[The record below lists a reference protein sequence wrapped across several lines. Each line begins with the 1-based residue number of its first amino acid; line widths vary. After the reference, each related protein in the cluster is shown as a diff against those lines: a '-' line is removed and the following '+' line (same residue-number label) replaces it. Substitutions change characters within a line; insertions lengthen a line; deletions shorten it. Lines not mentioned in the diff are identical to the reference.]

1 MESKQQDGIRI
12 PMVIQGRT
20 RAAVLEA
27 RVLTDYGGKMKGKSK
42 LRKKATPYLFLSP
55 TLILMIVLLVIPI
68 CLVIKY
74 SFQDNAIVVKA
85 PEFVGVENYEKILG
99 DEDFWNAAKNT
110 VFFVVVSVAAH
121 LVLGMGFALLLN
133 TDYFGGRTKTIAR
146 VIYVLPWVF
155 TASVIAILWKLMLQ
169 PHGIIDYL
177 LSFVNLATKDTEW
190 LSSRQTALPTITFV
204 NIWCGYPFY
213 MISILAGLQGISSDL
228 FESAALDGANT
239 WKTFWNI
246 TIPQLKPI
254 LISIAMLDFIWTI
267 QSFSVIWMLTGGGPV
282 KSTET
287 LSIYIYKLAFN
298 RTQYAHAST
307 AAVIVLAVCIL
318 FAVFYVRQ
326 QRKAME

>member
-1 MESKQQDGIRI
+1 M
-12 PMVIQGRT
+12 
-20 RAAVLEA
+20 
-27 RVLTDYGGKMKGKSK
+27 
-42 LRKKATPYLFLSP
+42 FLSP
-55 TLILMIVLLVIPI
+55 TLVLMVVLLVIPI
-68 CLVIKY
+68 CLVVKY

-85 PEFVGVENYEKILG
+85 PEFVGSENYGKILG

-121 LVLGMGFALLLN
+121 LVLGMCFALLLN
-133 TDYFGGRTKTIAR
+133 TDYFGRRTKTIAR

-190 LSSRQTALPTITFV
+190 LSSRQTALATITFV

-318 FAVFYVRQ
+318 IAVFYVKQ
-326 QRKAME
+326 QRKARE

>member
-1 MESKQQDGIRI
+1 M
-12 PMVIQGRT
+12 
-20 RAAVLEA
+20 
-27 RVLTDYGGKMKGKSK
+27 
-42 LRKKATPYLFLSP
+42 FLSP

-326 QRKAME
+326 QRKARE

>member
-1 MESKQQDGIRI
+1 MERSKKYGFFCRGQCG
-12 PMVIQGRT
+12 GAS
-20 RAAVLEA
+20 RAGNVLCTFAEY
-27 RVLTDYGGKMKGKSK
+27 R
-42 LRKKATPYLFLSP
+42 LFR
-55 TLILMIVLLVIPI
+55 
-68 CLVIKY
+68 
-74 SFQDNAIVVKA
+74 D
-85 PEFVGVENYEKILG
+85 
-99 DEDFWNAAKNT
+99 
-110 VFFVVVSVAAH
+110 
-121 LVLGMGFALLLN
+121 
-133 TDYFGGRTKTIAR
+133 
-146 VIYVLPWVF
+146 IYVLPWVF

-169 PHGIIDYL
+169 PHGIVDYL

-190 LSSRQTALPTITFV
+190 LSSRQTALATITFV

-213 MISILAGLQGISSDL
+213 MISILAGLQGISADL

-307 AAVIVLAVCIL
+307 AAVIVLAVCIII
-318 FAVFYVRQ
+318 AVFYVKQ
-326 QRKAME
+326 QRKVRE